1 MKRQYF
7 YVIYNLDDFPCYL
20 CDDDLSLCYLT
31 GIRKR
36 DLNYFYNRRL
46 LPYICA
52 TIDNRTYKVYRF
64 LKEM

>member
-20 CDDDLSLCYLT
+20 CDDDLSLCDLT

-36 DLNYFYNRRL
+36 DLNYFYNRIL